1 MYGQNLS
8 QMQKMRNRLGI
19 SKLTKTRDFEKL
31 DQLTSFMV
39 QHLYGLY
46 DELENVVEFSNDWD
60 FLQGS
65 IETTQVY
72 LHKSGT
78 EYLDHTAYIEKVD
91 GAKWT
96 AI

>member
-1 MYGQNLS
+1 MYGQTFS
-8 QMQKMRNRLGI
+8 QMQKIRNRLGI

-39 QHLYGLY
+39 QHLYVLY

-60 FLQGS
+60 YLCGS

-72 LHKSGT
+72 LHKAGVDF
-78 EYLDHTAYIEKVD
+78 LDHTAYIEKVE

>member
-1 MYGQNLS
+1 M
-8 QMQKMRNRLGI
+8 
-19 SKLTKTRDFEKL
+19 TKTRDFEKL
-31 DQLTSFMV
+31 EQLSDFMV
-39 QHLYGLY
+39 NHLYLLY
-46 DELENVVEFSNDWD
+46 DEMENVVEFSNDWD

-72 LHKSGT
+72 LHKIGA
-78 EYLDHTAYIEKVD
+78 EYLDHTAYIEKVE